1 MITKQLIERIF
12 SAANLLRWN
21 DHIRP
26 FDFFEIDKQSHKM
39 IIAYI
44 IAKFDEKESDYKR
57 KSTKEEEGKYIDWLK
72 LIEGGI
78 FEFFHRTML
87 TDLKPEVYHEIMSK
101 KKKELNKWI
110 LKNLNDD
117 IIKLG
122 KDFTDRF
129 EQYLF
134 DEEYAKYEKRI
145 LAASHEFSTR
155 WEFGLIYPWNKML
168 YGIYT
173 TNETVDN
180 CISKYQDFVGVQNL
194 IMNKKYYG
202 FLDLCGQLRFQQ
214 RWAQSFRQP
223 KTTVLGHMFVV
234 AIFSYLYSLDM
245 KVCKKRAYNNFFSS
259 LFHDLPEILT
269 KDIVSPV
276 KSSVKGL
283 ENIIKEFE
291 KKQIENRILPLIP
304 QSWHFEMKYFVE
316 HEFDNR
322 IVENNEI
329 KFFDCDI
336 DNKYNK
342 NEFCATDGKLV
353 EVCDK
358 LSAYIEASLA
368 LRYGIHSEM
377 LKESKMRLYNKF
389 ANKKIININ
398 FKDVFDFFKD

>member
-44 IAKFDEKESDYKR
+44 IAKFD
-57 KSTKEEEGKYIDWLK
+57 EEEGKYIDWLK

-122 KDFTDRF
+122 IDFTDRF

-389 ANKKIININ
+389 ANKKIANIN
-398 FKDVFDFFKD
+398 FKDVFDFFKDEN

>member
-44 IAKFDEKESDYKR
+44 IAKFD
-57 KSTKEEEGKYIDWLK
+57 EEEGKYIDWLK

-145 LAASHEFSTR
+145 LLASHEFSTR
-155 WEFGLIYPWNKML
+155 WEFEIIYPWNKML

-173 TNETVDN
+173 TKETVDN
-180 CISKYQDFVGVQNL
+180 CVSKYQDFVGVQNL

-223 KTTVLGHMFVV
+223 KTTVLGHMFIV

-389 ANKKIININ
+389 ANKKIANIN

>member
-44 IAKFDEKESDYKR
+44 IAKFD
-57 KSTKEEEGKYIDWLK
+57 EEEGKYIDWLK

-145 LAASHEFSTR
+145 LLASHEFSTR
-155 WEFGLIYPWNKML
+155 WEFEIIYPWNKML

-173 TNETVDN
+173 TKETVDN
-180 CISKYQDFVGVQNL
+180 CVSKYQDFVGVQNL

-223 KTTVLGHMFVV
+223 KTTVLGHMFIV

-291 KKQIENRILPLIP
+291 KKQIENKILPLLP

-389 ANKKIININ
+389 ANKKIANIN
-398 FKDVFDFFKD
+398 FKDVFDFFKDEH

>member
-44 IAKFDEKESDYKR
+44 IAKFE
-57 KSTKEEEGKYIDWLK
+57 EEEGKYIDWLK

-145 LAASHEFSTR
+145 LLASHEFSTR
-155 WEFGLIYPWNKML
+155 WEFEIIYPWNKML

-173 TNETVDN
+173 TKETVDK
-180 CISKYQDFVGVQNL
+180 CVSKYQDFVGVQNL

-223 KTTVLGHMFVV
+223 KTTVLGHMFIV
-234 AIFSYLYSLDM
+234 AIFSYLYSLDIQ
-245 KVCKKRAYNNFFSS
+245 VCKKRAYNNFFSS

-291 KKQIENRILPLIP
+291 KKQIENKILPLLP

-398 FKDVFDFFKD
+398 FKDVFDFFKDEH

>member
-44 IAKFDEKESDYKR
+44 IAKFE
-57 KSTKEEEGKYIDWLK
+57 EEEGKYIDWLK

-145 LAASHEFSTR
+145 LLASHEFSTR
-155 WEFGLIYPWNKML
+155 WEFEIIYPWNKML

-173 TNETVDN
+173 TKETVDK
-180 CISKYQDFVGVQNL
+180 CVSKYQDFVGVQNL

-223 KTTVLGHMFVV
+223 KTTVLGHMFIV
-234 AIFSYLYSLDM
+234 AIFSYLYSLDI

-291 KKQIENRILPLIP
+291 KKQIENKILPLLP

-398 FKDVFDFFKD
+398 FKDVFDFFKDEH

>member
-12 SAANLLRWN
+12 SAANILRWN

-44 IAKFDEKESDYKR
+44 IAKFDEEAGKE
-57 KSTKEEEGKYIDWLK
+57 INWIN
-72 LIEGGI
+72 LIEGAI

-101 KKKELNKWI
+101 KKTELNKWVLGN
-110 LKNLNDD
+110 LKDD
-117 IIKLG
+117 IVKLG
-122 KDFTDRF
+122 KDFTNRF

-155 WEFGLIYPWNKML
+155 WEFEIIYPWNKML
-168 YGIYT
+168 YGIHT
-173 TNETVDN
+173 TKETVED
-180 CISKYQDFVGVQNL
+180 CVSKYQDFVGIQNL

-223 KTTVLGHMFVV
+223 KTTVLGHMFIV
-234 AIFSYLYSLDM
+234 AILSYLYSLDM
-245 KVCKKRAYNNFFSS
+245 KVCKKRIYNNFFSS

-276 KSSVKGL
+276 KFSVEGL
-283 ENIIKEFE
+283 EDIIKEFE
-291 KKQIENRILPLIP
+291 KKQIENRILPLLP

-322 IVENNEI
+322 IVENNKI
-329 KFFDCDI
+329 KLFDCDI
-336 DNKYNK
+336 EDKYNK

-377 LKESKMRLYNKF
+377 LNKSKMGLYNKF
-389 ANKKIININ
+389 ANRKIANLN
-398 FKDVFDFFKD
+398 FKDVFDFF

>member
-44 IAKFDEKESDYKR
+44 IAKFD
-57 KSTKEEEGKYIDWLK
+57 EEEGKYIDWLK

-173 TNETVDN
+173 TKETVDN
-180 CISKYQDFVGVQNL
+180 CVSKYQDFVGVQNL

-223 KTTVLGHMFVV
+223 KTTVLGHMFIV

-389 ANKKIININ
+389 ANKKIANIN
-398 FKDVFDFFKD
+398 FKDVFDFFKDEN